1 MKLIFIITGTGVGGA
16 ETMLQKVL
24 TRLSPKFKPHVIS
37 MIPVGKI
44 GEKLRALGISVESLD
59 MRRGVPNPI
68 ALMHL
73 IRRLRDLRPDVVHTW
88 MYHADLMGGV
98 AARRAGVP
106 ALAWAI
112 RHSNLGPAGNKSQ
125 TLVVRANAFLSH
137 RVPDRILCCS
147 EAARNI
153 HVAFGYAP
161 EKMVVV
167 PNGFDLAHFKP
178 DPNARLSVR
187 AELGLSLETRL
198 VGLIGR
204 WDPQKNH
211 AGFLSAVAAV
221 HLRRPDVHFL
231 LAGQGVD
238 AANETIQRTLA
249 ANDLAPATHLLGQRD
264 DIARLMA
271 ALDVFASSSSYGEAF
286 PNVLGEAMA
295 SGVPCAVTDVGDSA
309 YIVGDTG
316 RVVSSGD
323 MEGLAN
329 AIDSLLEMPAEGLRI
344 LGARARARVA
354 EHFEIGK
361 IVRQYEAF
369 YEELAAVRRNRRGGL
384 PVIRSGL

>member
-37 MIPVGKI
+37 MIRVGKI
-44 GEKLRALGISVESLD
+44 GEELRALGIPVESLD
-59 MRRGVPNPI
+59 MRRRGVPNPI

-98 AARRAGVP
+98 AARLAGVP
-106 ALAWAI
+106 AVAWAI
-112 RHSNLGPAGNKSQ
+112 RHSNLVPAGNKSQ
-125 TLVVRANAFLSH
+125 TLAVLRANALLSH

-153 HVAFGYAP
+153 HVALGYAP
-161 EKMVVV
+161 EKVVVV

-187 AELGLSLETRL
+187 TELGLSLETRL

-211 AGFLSAVAAV
+211 VGFLSAVAAV

-238 AANETIQRTLA
+238 AANQTIQQTLA
-249 ANDLAPATHLLGQRD
+249 ANGLAPATHLLGQRD
-264 DIARLMA
+264 DIPRVMA
-271 ALDVFASSSSYGEAF
+271 ALDVLASSSSYGEAF

-295 SGVPCAVTDVGDSA
+295 SGVPCAVTDVGDSG

-323 MEGLAN
+323 MEGLAH
-329 AIDSLLEMPAEGLRI
+329 AIGSLLEMPAEALRI

-369 YEELAAVRRNRRGGL
+369 YHELASASSKRR
-384 PVIRSGL
+384 

>member
-1 MKLIFIITGTGVGGA
+1 MKLVFIITATDVGGA
-16 ETMLQKVL
+16 ETMLHRVL
-24 TRLSPKFKPHVIS
+24 TRLSPEFKPHVIS
-37 MIPVGKI
+37 MAPVGKI
-44 GEKLRALGISVESLD
+44 GDKLRARGIPVESLN

-68 ALMHL
+68 ALVRL
-73 IRRLRDLRPDVVHTW
+73 IRRLRDYKPDLVHTW

-98 AARRAGVP
+98 AARLAGVP
-106 ALAWAI
+106 ALAWCI
-112 RHSNLGPAGNKSQ
+112 RNNNLAPDYNMSL
-125 TLVVRANAFLSH
+125 TLAVVRTSAFLSH

-187 AELGLSLETRL
+187 AELGLPLDMPL

-204 WDPQKNH
+204 WDRQKNH
-211 AGFLSAVAAV
+211 EGFFAAVAAV

-238 AANETIQRTLA
+238 ASNQTLRHILA
-249 ANDLAPATHLLGQRD
+249 ANGLASVTHLLGLRD
-264 DIARLMA
+264 DIPRLMA
-271 ALDVFASSSSYGEAF
+271 ALDVLASSSYGEAF

-316 RVVSSGD
+316 RVVSSED
-323 MEGLAN
+323 MEGLAH
-329 AIDSLLEMPAEGLRI
+329 AIESLLEMPAEASRM
-344 LGARARARVA
+344 LGARARARITDK
-354 EHFEIGK
+354 FEISD
-361 IVRQYEAF
+361 VVSRYEQV
-369 YEELAAVRRNRRGGL
+369 YRELFEVRRRGPLELG
-384 PVIRSGL
+384 

>member
-1 MKLIFIITGTGVGGA
+1 
-16 ETMLQKVL
+16 
-24 TRLSPKFKPHVIS
+24 
-37 MIPVGKI
+37 
-44 GEKLRALGISVESLD
+44 

-98 AARRAGVP
+98 AARLAGVP

-112 RHSNLGPAGNKSQ
+112 RHSNLAPAGNKSQ
-125 TLVVRANAFLSH
+125 TLAVVRANAFLSH

-167 PNGFDLAHFKP
+167 PNGFDMSHFKP
-178 DPNARLSVR
+178 DANARQSVR
-187 AELGLSLETRL
+187 AELGVSLDTAL

-204 WDPQKNH
+204 WHPQKNH
-211 AGFLSAVAAV
+211 AGFLSAAAAV

-231 LAGQGVD
+231 LAGHGIDGGNQV
-238 AANETIQRTLA
+238 IQQTLA
-249 ANDLAPATHLLGQRD
+249 AHGLASVVHLLGLRD

-271 ALDVFASSSSYGEAF
+271 ALDVASSSSSYGEAF
-286 PNVLGEAMA
+286 PNVVGEAMA

-309 YIVGDTG
+309 YIVADTG

-323 MEGLAN
+323 MEGLAH
-329 AIDSLLEMPAEGLRI
+329 AIGSLLEMPAEALRV

-361 IVRQYEAF
+361 IVRRYEAF
-369 YEELAAVRRNRRGGL
+369 YQELASASRNKRR
-384 PVIRSGL
+384 

>member
-1 MKLIFIITGTGVGGA
+1 MKLVVIITGTDVGGA

-37 MIPVGKI
+37 MIPVGRI
-44 GEKLRALGISVESLD
+44 GERLRAFGIPVETLN

-106 ALAWAI
+106 ALAWCI
-112 RHSNLGPAGNKSQ
+112 RHSNLAPAHSKRQ
-125 TLVVRANAFLSH
+125 TLAVVRANAFLSH

-147 EAARNI
+147 QAARSVHI
-153 HVAFGYAP
+153 AHGYAV

-167 PNGFDLAHFKP
+167 PNGFDIAQFKP
-178 DPNARLSVR
+178 DPDARLSVR
-187 AELGLSLETRL
+187 AELGLPPDVCL

-211 AGFLSAVAAV
+211 EGFFAATAAL
-221 HLRRPDVHFL
+221 HLRRPAVHFL
-231 LAGQGVD
+231 LAGKGVD
-238 AANETIQRTLA
+238 ASNQSIRRILGTNGLESM
-249 ANDLAPATHLLGQRD
+249 THLLGFRD
-264 DIARLMA
+264 DVPRLMA
-271 ALDVFASSSSYGEAF
+271 ALDVLASSSYGEAF
-286 PNVLGEAMA
+286 PNALGEAMA
-295 SGVPCAVTDVGDSA
+295 CGVPCAVTDVGDCGL
-309 YIVGDTG
+309 IVGETG
-316 RVVSSGD
+316 RVVESGD
-323 MEGLAN
+323 MARLAVG
-329 AIDSLLEMPAEGLRI
+329 IDLLLTLPPNERRA
-344 LGARARARVA
+344 LGERARARVL
-354 EHFEIGK
+354 EHFEIGN

-369 YEELAAVRRNRRGGL
+369 YEEVASVGRRKG
-384 PVIRSGL
+384 RSHR

>member
-1 MKLIFIITGTGVGGA
+1 MKLVCIITGTDVGGA
-16 ETMLQKVL
+16 ETMLDNVL
-24 TRLSPKFKPHVIS
+24 TRLSPAFKPHVIS
-37 MIPVGKI
+37 MIPVGTI
-44 GEKLRALGISVESLD
+44 GYKLRALGIPVESLE
-59 MRRGVPNPI
+59 MRAGMPNPV
-68 ALMHL
+68 ALIGL
-73 IRRLRDLRPDVVHTW
+73 IRHLRRLKPDVVHTW

-98 AARRAGVP
+98 AARLAGVS
-106 ALAWAI
+106 ALAWCI
-112 RHSNLGPAGNKSQ
+112 RHSNLAPANNKTQ
-125 TLVVRANAFLSH
+125 TLAVVRANAFLSH

-147 EAARNI
+147 EAARND

-167 PNGFDLAHFKP
+167 PNGFDITHFKP

-187 AELGLSLETRL
+187 AELGLPFDTAL

-211 AGFLSAVAAV
+211 AGFFSAAAAL

-238 AANETIQRTLA
+238 GSNQTIQRTLA
-249 ANDLAPATHLLGQRD
+249 ANSLLSVTHLLGRRD
-264 DIARLMA
+264 DAPRLIA
-271 ALDVFASSSSYGEAF
+271 ALDVLASSSHGEAF

-295 SGVPCAVTDVGDSA
+295 SGVPCAVTDVGDCS

-316 RVVSSGD
+316 RVVCSGD
-323 MEGLAN
+323 MNGLAH
-329 AIDSLLEMPAEGLRI
+329 AIDSLLEMPVEASRTLR
-344 LGARARARVA
+344 ARARARVA

-369 YEELAAVRRNRRGGL
+369 YEELASVGRNKRR
-384 PVIRSGL
+384 

>member
-24 TRLSPKFKPHVIS
+24 TRLSPEFKPHVIS

-44 GEKLRALGISVESLD
+44 GEKLRALGIPVESLD

-98 AARRAGVP
+98 AARLAGVP
-106 ALAWAI
+106 AVAWAL
-112 RHSNLGPAGNKSQ
+112 RHSNLAPAGNKSQ
-125 TLVVRANAFLSH
+125 TLAVVRANAFLSH

-211 AGFLSAVAAV
+211 EGFSRPPPRCIFDGRTCTSCLPGKESTPPIKPSSELLPPMAW
-221 HLRRPDVHFL
+221 HRRPIC
-231 LAGQGVD
+231 LAS
-238 AANETIQRTLA
+238 
-249 ANDLAPATHLLGQRD
+249 ATTFR
-264 DIARLMA
+264 
-271 ALDVFASSSSYGEAF
+271 ALWPPWTCLASSSSYGEAF

-323 MEGLAN
+323 MEGLAH
-329 AIDSLLEMPAEGLRI
+329 AIDSLLEMPAEALRI

-361 IVRQYEAF
+361 IVRRYEAF
-369 YEELAAVRRNRRGGL
+369 YQELASAS
-384 PVIRSGL
+384 RSGDDRGD

>member
-1 MKLIFIITGTGVGGA
+1 MKLILIITTTGVGGA
-16 ETMLQKVL
+16 ETMLHRVL
-24 TRLSPKFKPHVIS
+24 TRLSPDIKPHVIS
-37 MIPVGKI
+37 MTPVDRI
-44 GEKLRALGISVESLD
+44 GEQLRAFGIPVESLG
-59 MRRGVPNPI
+59 MRQGVPNPI
-68 ALMHL
+68 AMMHL

-106 ALAWAI
+106 AVAWAL
-112 RHSNLGPAGNKSQ
+112 RHSNLAPAGNKSQ
-125 TLVVRANAFLSH
+125 TLAVVRANAFLSH

-147 EAARNI
+147 EAARSI

-221 HLRRPDVHFL
+221 HLRRLDVHFL

-238 AANETIQRTLA
+238 AANQTIQRTLA
-249 ANDLAPATHLLGQRD
+249 ANGLAPATHLLGQRD
-264 DIARLMA
+264 DIPRIMA
-271 ALDVFASSSSYGEAF
+271 ALDVLASSSSYGEAF

-309 YIVGDTG
+309 YIVADTG

-323 MEGLAN
+323 MEGLAH
-329 AIDSLLEMPAEGLRI
+329 ASGSLLEMPAEALRI

-361 IVRQYEAF
+361 IVRRYEAF
-369 YEELAAVRRNRRGGL
+369 YQELAFASRNKR
-384 PVIRSGL
+384 

>member
-1 MKLIFIITGTGVGGA
+1 MKVIFIITGTGVGGA
-16 ETMLQKVL
+16 ETMLHRVL
-24 TRLSPKFKPHVIS
+24 TRLSPDFKPHVIS
-37 MIPVGKI
+37 MIPVGKN
-44 GEKLRALGISVESLD
+44 GEKLRALGIPVESLD

-106 ALAWAI
+106 ALAWGVH
-112 RHSNLGPAGNKSQ
+112 HSNLAPGDNKSR
-125 TLVVRANAFLSH
+125 TSAIVRANAFLSH

-147 EAARNI
+147 EVARKV
-153 HVAFGYAP
+153 HVACGYAA

-204 WDPQKNH
+204 WHPQKNH
-211 AGFLSAVAAV
+211 AGFLSAAAAV

-231 LAGQGVD
+231 LAGHGVD
-238 AANETIQRTLA
+238 DGNQTMRRILA
-249 ANDLAPATHLLGQRD
+249 ANGLTAVTHLLGLRD
-264 DIARLMA
+264 DTPRLMA
-271 ALDVFASSSSYGEAF
+271 ALDVLASSSSYGEAF
-286 PNVLGEAMA
+286 PLVLGEAMA

-316 RVVSSGD
+316 IVVSPGD
-323 MEGLAN
+323 IEGLAH
-329 AIDSLLEMPAEGLRI
+329 AIDSLLEMPAEALRI

-361 IVRQYEAF
+361 IVRRYEAF
-369 YEELAAVRRNRRGGL
+369 YQELASASRSKRR
-384 PVIRSGL
+384 

>member
-1 MKLIFIITGTGVGGA
+1 MKLVFIITGTGVGGA
-16 ETMLQKVL
+16 ETMLHKVL
-24 TRLSPKFKPHVIS
+24 TRLSPEFKPQVIS

-44 GEKLRALGISVESLD
+44 GEKIRALGIPVESLG
-59 MRRGVPNPI
+59 MRPGIPNPV
-68 ALMHL
+68 AL
-73 IRRLRDLRPDVVHTW
+73 IRLIRDLRRLKPDLVHTW

-106 ALAWAI
+106 ALAWCI
-112 RHSNLGPAGNKSQ
+112 RHSGLAPADNKRQ
-125 TLVVRANAFLSH
+125 TLAVVRANAFLSH

-147 EAARNI
+147 EASRKI

-161 EKMVVV
+161 EKMVVI
-167 PNGFDLAHFKP
+167 PNGFDIAHFKP

-187 AELGLSLETRL
+187 AELGLSLETPL

-204 WDPQKNH
+204 WDPQKSH
-211 AGFLSAVAAV
+211 AGFLSAAAAL

-231 LAGQGVD
+231 LAGKGVD
-238 AANETIQRTLA
+238 AANETIQQTLSG
-249 ANDLAPATHLLGQRD
+249 DGLAPATHLLGLRD
-264 DIARLMA
+264 DIPRLMA
-271 ALDVFASSSSYGEAF
+271 ALDVLASSSSYGEGF

-323 MEGLAN
+323 MEGLAH
-329 AIDSLLEMPAEGLRI
+329 AIDSLLEMPAEASQI
-344 LGARARARVA
+344 IGARARTRVA

-361 IVRQYEAF
+361 IVRQYEAL
-369 YEELAAVRRNRRGGL
+369 YQELASASRNKRR
-384 PVIRSGL
+384 

>member
-1 MKLIFIITGTGVGGA
+1 VKLIFIITGTGVGGA

-24 TRLSPKFKPHVIS
+24 MRLSPEFKPHVIS

-44 GEKLRALGISVESLD
+44 GERLRALGIPVESLD

-98 AARRAGVP
+98 AARLAGVP
-106 ALAWAI
+106 AVAWAI
-112 RHSNLGPAGNKSQ
+112 RHSNLAPAVNKSQ
-125 TLVVRANAFLSH
+125 TLAVVRANAFLSH

-147 EAARNI
+147 DAARNI
-153 HVAFGYAP
+153 HVALGYAP
-161 EKMVVV
+161 EKLVVV

-204 WDPQKNH
+204 WHPQKNH
-211 AGFLSAVAAV
+211 VGFLSAAAAV

-231 LAGQGVD
+231 LVGQGVD
-238 AANETIQRTLA
+238 AANQIIQRTLA
-249 ANDLAPATHLLGQRD
+249 ANSLTPATHLLGQRD
-264 DIARLMA
+264 DIPRIMA
-271 ALDVFASSSSYGEAF
+271 ALDVLASSSYGEAF

-295 SGVPCAVTDVGDSA
+295 SGAPCAVTDVGDSA

-323 MEGLAN
+323 MEGLAH
-329 AIDSLLEMPAEGLRI
+329 ATARYSKCRWRPCGC
-344 LGARARARVA
+344 LGR
-354 EHFEIGK
+354 E
-361 IVRQYEAF
+361 
-369 YEELAAVRRNRRGGL
+369 RGW
-384 PVIRSGL
+384 PNISKSGR

>member
-16 ETMLQKVL
+16 EAMLQKVL

-44 GEKLRALGISVESLD
+44 GEKLRTLGIPVESLD

-106 ALAWAI
+106 AVAWSL
-112 RHSNLGPAGNKSQ
+112 RHSNLAPAGNKSQ
-125 TLVVRANAFLSH
+125 TLAVVRANAFLSH

-238 AANETIQRTLA
+238 AANQTIQRTLA
-249 ANDLAPATHLLGQRD
+249 ANGLAPATHLLGQRD
-264 DIARLMA
+264 DIPRIMA
-271 ALDVFASSSSYGEAF
+271 ALDVLASSSSYGEAF

-309 YIVGDTG
+309 YIVADTG

-323 MEGLAN
+323 MEGLAH
-329 AIDSLLEMPAEGLRI
+329 AIGSLLEMPADAVRI
-344 LGARARARVA
+344 LGARTRARVA

-361 IVRQYEAF
+361 IVQRYEAF
-369 YEELAAVRRNRRGGL
+369 YQELASASRNKRR
-384 PVIRSGL
+384 